1 MVCKRCKLTVQRE
14 LDLMGIGYTS
24 IELGEIDLAD
34 TVSKEQLIALNSRL
48 KESGLE
54 IFEGKSLLIAEK
66 IKLVVIEMIH
76 NKDMN
81 IRSNFSEYLSKRM
94 NYDYSYLSRLFFNT
108 QGITIHQYIIA
119 QRIEKAKEL
128 LMDGELNLSQIAYKL
143 NYSSV
148 AHLSNQFKKVTA
160 LNPSEFLKLKQ
171 KTRYCIDEVGIK
183 EMSGL
188 TTA

>member
-1 MVCKRCKLTVQRE
+1 MVCKRCQLTVKRE
-14 LDLMGIGYTS
+14 LDQMGISYNS
-24 IELGEIDLAD
+24 IELGEVD
-34 TVSKEQLIALNSRL
+34 VSDEVTKEELLSLNSRL
-48 KESGLE
+48 KDSGLE

-76 NKDMN
+76 SKDLN

-148 AHLSNQFKKVTA
+148 AHLSNQFKKVTS
-160 LNPSEFLKLKQ
+160 LSPSEFLKLKQ
-171 KTRYCIDEVGIK
+171 KKRYCIDEIGKREVTQ
-183 EMSGL
+183 L
-188 TTA
+188 TPA